1 MLSALAPLLDA
12 KAIVTDPADI
22 DPWLHDWRGRFH
34 GAAPAMLA
42 PTSTAEVAL
51 IVKAAAAHRVPLVAQ
66 GGNTSMVGGAT
77 APADGHALILSLRR
91 MNRIR
96 RLDADA
102 GLAIAEA
109 A

>member
-1 MLSALAPLLDA
+1 MLQALAPQLDA
-12 KAIVTDPADI
+12 KAVVTDPADI

-51 IVKAAAAHRVPLVAQ
+51 IVKAAAEHRVPLVAQ

-77 APADGHALILSLRR
+77 APAPARSASWSAR
-91 MNRIR
+91 
-96 RLDADA
+96 DAPPPA
-102 GLAIAEA
+102 FP
-109 A
+109 